1 MATGL
6 LLNCEFLP
14 DPKCNVFMVS
24 WASLKYVTKL
34 LKCDFIKNFLNI
46 RPRCLKPIAY
56 GKDIGIYRFYC
67 FESPSSI
74 FGKVLYKF
82 TFFIK
87 PMCSQGRRLLSQRHV
102 PQAEFLIVRHGG
114 MFLKDQATLTNCT
127 GAPWSA
133 PDPCRAA
140 GRPSGFQFVNGVRQR
155 LAQKVCSI
163 F

>member
-74 FGKVLYKF
+74 FGKVTIKF

-87 PMCSQGRRLLSQRHV
+87 PMCQRHV

-114 MFLKDQATLTNCT
+114 MFLKGQATLTNCT
-127 GAPWSA
+127 GAPRVSVCEW
-133 PDPCRAA
+133 CAA
-140 GRPSGFQFVNGVRQR
+140 TPGTNIVLDIMNCVIAT
-155 LAQKVCSI
+155 LHCCALHWTE
-163 F
+163 